1 MPLRS
6 KERELRWLIT
16 FLSTFHLSV
25 KSQDRKDGE
34 IKVRCE
40 LTAQEEPW
48 VQDECAL
55 PTVGS
60 SPPPTFSNTV
70 PGCNRGLVLI
80 C

>member
-6 KERELRWLIT
+6 KGRELRWLIT

-34 IKVRCE
+34 IKVHCE
-40 LTAQEEPW
+40 LTTKEEPW
-48 VQDECAL
+48 VQAECAV
-55 PTVGS
+55 PIVVF
-60 SPPPTFSNTV
+60 SPPPALSNTV
-70 PGCNRGLVLI
+70 PRDNRNLILI